1 MLHRVRFKRERAAHE
16 DSMQA
21 EETKLKGQDSE
32 RALVGIRRGGDKLPP
47 DARLFAHPR
56 LEIAGA
62 IARRAGVSFRLLC
75 DELELSDGNLS
86 AHLRALEN
94 EAVITVERTFDGRR
108 RLSQYR
114 LTQAGRDRLRAYIHW
129 VEAYARA
136 LEPHVSDGASGAV
149 PAVATADKLR

>member
-1 MLHRVRFKRERAAHE
+1 MMPDTKMPRPEGRRESTA
-16 DSMQA
+16 
-21 EETKLKGQDSE
+21 TKGSE
-32 RALVGIRRGGDKLPP
+32 KLPP

-56 LEIAGA
+56 LEICGA

-94 EAVITVERTFDGRR
+94 ESVILVERTFDGRR

-114 LTQAGRDRLRAYIHW
+114 LTETGKARLRSYIEW
-129 VEAYARA
+129 IESFARA
-136 LEPHVSDGASGAV
+136 LEPHVVPDPDGDRTVSMITTRAGSDGA
-149 PAVATADKLR
+149 

>member
-1 MLHRVRFKRERAAHE
+1 
-16 DSMQA
+16 MQV
-21 EETKLKGQDSE
+21 ETKSRREGRRDQVTKGSE
-32 RALVGIRRGGDKLPP
+32 KLPP

-56 LEIAGA
+56 LEICGA

-94 EAVITVERTFDGRR
+94 EAIIAVERTFDGRR

-114 LTQAGRDRLRAYIHW
+114 LTDGGRDRLRAYVEW
-129 VEAYARA
+129 VQSFARA
-136 LEPHVSDGASGAV
+136 LEPHVADGSNGR
-149 PAVATADKLR
+149 D

>member
-1 MLHRVRFKRERAAHE
+1 
-16 DSMQA
+16 MQA
-21 EETKLKGQDSE
+21 EMKSRRPDGRRSANATKGAE
-32 RALVGIRRGGDKLPP
+32 KLPP

-56 LEIAGA
+56 LEICGA

-94 EAVITVERTFDGRR
+94 EGVISVERTFDGRR

-114 LTQAGRDRLRAYIHW
+114 LTDGGRDRLKAYLVW
-129 VEAYARA
+129 V
-136 LEPHVSDGASGAV
+136 VS
-149 PAVATADKLR
+149 

>member
-1 MLHRVRFKRERAAHE
+1 MK
-16 DSMQA
+16 
-21 EETKLKGQDSE
+21 TKCGQ
-32 RALVGIRRGGDKLPP
+32 LPT

-94 EAVITVERTFDGRR
+94 ELVIQVERSFDGRR

-114 LTQAGRDRLRAYIHW
+114 LTEPGRVRLLAYVLW
-129 VEAYARA
+129 VEHFARE
-136 LEPHVSDGASGAV
+136 LQPHVRLGDGLHEHASPPTPV
-149 PAVATADKLR
+149 EQPTR